1 VISGGRIEGHIPK
14 AHKVAV
20 NRVLH
25 LENSHVIATGD
36 DDGVVKVWDLRL
48 ATSGKACVMELKDHE
63 GTVTDMTYK
72 ESEKMLLTSAND
84 GTLGVFDMRTSK
96 LYAMSDSFGEDQT
109 GVVLMKN
116 GKKVVTSSSEGVINL
131 FSWDWFGDCNDR
143 IVGHPNSIDCIAKY
157 DEDTI
162 ITGCEDGLV
171 RAVSV
176 LPNRILA
183 IISDPLD

>member
-1 VISGGRIEGHIPK
+1 
-14 AHKVAV
+14 
-20 NRVLH
+20 
-25 LENSHVIATGD
+25 
-36 DDGVVKVWDLRL
+36 
-48 ATSGKACVMELKDHE
+48 
-63 GTVTDMTYK
+63 
-72 ESEKMLLTSAND
+72 
-84 GTLGVFDMRTSK
+84 
-96 LYAMSDSFGEDQT
+96 
-109 GVVLMKN
+109 MKN

-143 IVGHPNSIDCIAKY
+143 IVGHPNSIDCIAKF

-171 RAVSV
+171 RAVSI